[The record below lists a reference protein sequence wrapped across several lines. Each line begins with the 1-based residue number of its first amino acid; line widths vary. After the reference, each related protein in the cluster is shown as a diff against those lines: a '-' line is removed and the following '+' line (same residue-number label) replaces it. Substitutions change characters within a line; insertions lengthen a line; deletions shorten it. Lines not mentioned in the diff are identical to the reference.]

1 MMSRKEEKYHRP
13 VTSSA
18 SKVKEP
24 KESEKILEK
33 KKESGMNYT
42 QYKSKN
48 AAKRPMS
55 GSKNWKQVRKVASFN
70 KKLTAFLN
78 QKEGLIWAT
87 NVKSKFVFENIL

>member
-1 MMSRKEEKYHRP
+1 MSRKEEKYHRP

-55 GSKNWKQVRKVASFN
+55 GSKN
-70 KKLTAFLN
+70 
-78 QKEGLIWAT
+78 
-87 NVKSKFVFENIL
+87 